1 MQHNLLIVVF
11 GPPASGKTT
20 LATKL
25 AQQLPQSRLVSADCF
40 EEYLR
45 GHSEEQLQERLSS
58 A

>member
-1 MQHNLLIVVF
+1 MQQNLLIVVF

-20 LATKL
+20 LANRIAK
-25 AQQLPQSRLVSADCF
+25 QLPQSRVVSADCF

-45 GHSEEQLQERLSS
+45 GHSKNELKEKLSN